1 MPCPRIVTKVSRR
14 GLRFAGPIG
23 RRGTTKRAVNAYLVV
38 ISLEGF
44 ELAMK
49 IERIPEKRA
58 VQEFAA
64 NRSDRALDEGM

>member
-1 MPCPRIVTKVSRR
+1 MNPRTA
-14 GLRFAGPIG
+14 FAGPIG
-23 RRGTTKRAVNAYLVV
+23 RRGTIKRAVNAYLVV

-49 IERIPEKRA
+49 IERIPERRA

-64 NRSDRALDEGM
+64 NRSDQALDEGM